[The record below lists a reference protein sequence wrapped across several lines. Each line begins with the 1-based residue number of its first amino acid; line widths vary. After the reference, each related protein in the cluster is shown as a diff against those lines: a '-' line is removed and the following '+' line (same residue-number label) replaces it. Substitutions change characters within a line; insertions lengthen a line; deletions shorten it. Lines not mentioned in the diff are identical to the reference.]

1 MKPTTKF
8 SQPQLNPANKPHSN
22 QATLKPSHTQSKLR
36 EQSDESHT
44 QSKPHIHKLLWN
56 PFFTV
61 GERDTPNSLYKFN
74 FLYKNFNEI
83 YKITLVIK

>member
-44 QSKPHIHKLLWN
+44 QSKPHIHKLL
-56 PFFTV
+56 
-61 GERDTPNSLYKFN
+61 
-74 FLYKNFNEI
+74 
-83 YKITLVIK
+83 